1 MSNSIR
7 TAFSRRRIL
16 RNLTGAAGLMA
27 FGSVLMPVGA
37 RTAAA
42 ALTETDRADLARVER
57 YLNGIGTL
65 RARFN
70 QVAEDGSVAYG
81 TIYLRRPGQ
90 MRVEYEPPVP
100 VLLVADGTLVS
111 YYDSELDQLS
121 QVPLRS
127 TPAWF
132 LLRDPI
138 DLTDDITVTD
148 VERGPGV
155 LRVDMYQSD
164 NREAGSVELVF
175 SEDPLE
181 LRQWTITDAR
191 GRDVHITLE
200 NVSYGAPLANAL
212 FATPRTRRQGGRF

>member
-1 MSNSIR
+1 MSDSIR
-7 TAFSRRRIL
+7 TALSRRRIL
-16 RNLTGAAGLMA
+16 RRLAGGAGLIA
-27 FGSVLMPVGA
+27 LGSALTPLGA
-37 RTAAA
+37 GTAAA
-42 ALTETDRADLARVER
+42 ALTETDRADLDRVER
-57 YLNGIGTL
+57 YLNGIDTL
-65 RARFN
+65 RARFQ
-70 QVAEDGSVAYG
+70 QVAENGGVAHG

-111 YYDSELDQLS
+111 YYDAELDQLS

-138 DLTDDITVTD
+138 DLKDEITVTD

-155 LRVDMYQSD
+155 LRVDMYQSGD
-164 NREAGSVELVF
+164 RDAGSVKLVF
-175 SEDPLE
+175 GEDPLE
-181 LRQWTITDAR
+181 LRQWTITDAQ

-200 NVSYGAPLANAL
+200 NVSYGAPLANTL
-212 FATPRTRRQGGRF
+212 FATPRTRRQEGRF